1 MVDYQFGYMYGRY
14 FMWNFSGRQNDVQG
28 QLDKYNG
35 NWLSG
40 IKFIDEARLGPQT
53 NLPSDVTENKG
64 RNVYYMLPF
73 LLGLIG
79 LLYQFRW
86 DKKNF
91 FVLFMFFAFTGF
103 AIIFYTNPKPFEPR
117 ERDYAVVGSF
127 YIFAI
132 WIGFGVLALYQ
143 YLKHFANK
151 KMIAIAVSGVTLLA
165 VPTLMA
171 FENWDDH
178 DRSNRYTT
186 HLNAQSYLES
196 CDPNAIMF
204 TIGDNDTFPLWYLS
218 LIHI

>member
-1 MVDYQFGYMYGRY
+1 MYGRY

-40 IKFIDEARLGPQT
+40 ISVIDEARLGPQT
-53 NLPSDVTENKG
+53 NLPSDVLENKG
-64 RNVYYMLPF
+64 RNIYFMLPF

-79 LLYQFRW
+79 LLYQIKW

-117 ERDYAVVGSF
+117 ERDYAIVGSF

-132 WIGFGVLALYQ
+132 WVGFGVLALYE
-143 YLKHFANK
+143 YLKNFANK
-151 KMIAIAVSGVTLLA
+151 KMVAIVVSAVSLA
-165 VPTLMA
+165 QPDFDCHGSA
-171 FENWDDH
+171 S
-178 DRSNRYTT
+178 SN
-186 HLNAQSYLES
+186 LE
-196 CDPNAIMF
+196 P
-204 TIGDNDTFPLWYLS
+204 
-218 LIHI
+218 